1 MFGRK
6 IWDFYASW
14 YDKLW
19 VQKFVLTP
27 SRALIVKTISH
38 LPPAESILD
47 IGCGIGELCNDLRNK
62 FPETE
67 ITGIDPSSKMTARAI
82 QLYAQNDINFMCGL
96 AENLPENKTYD
107 IIVSTHA
114 FPYVADQA
122 VFLQKVKKLLKPD
135 GRILLIFGNKNNF
148 YDACW
153 LRIVK
158 LTTSKAEYLSVGKTA
173 GLLRSCGFKTGQ
185 ICRIDTAAFV
195 PSVYMIEGINDI

>member
-19 VQKFVLTP
+19 VQHFVLTP
-27 SRALIVKTISH
+27 SRKLIVKTVSH
-38 LPPAESILD
+38 LPQAESILD
-47 IGCGIGELCNDLRNK
+47 IGCGIGELCNDLK
-62 FPETE
+62 ISFPDSE
-67 ITGIDPSSKMTARAI
+67 INGIDPSPKMIERAV
-82 QLYAQNDINFMCGL
+82 QLYAQNDISFLCGL
-96 AENLPENKTYD
+96 AESLTENKTYD

-114 FPYVADQA
+114 FPYVADQTI
-122 VFLQKVKKLLKPD
+122 FLQKVKKLLKPD

-158 LTTSKAEYLSVGKTA
+158 LTTSKANYLSVDETA
-173 GLLRSCGFKTGQ
+173 KLLNKCGFKTGQ
-185 ICRIDTAAFV
+185 ISKIETAAFV
-195 PSVYMIEGINDI
+195 PSVYMIEGINVI